1 MKGPLKANLYAA
13 LALATAVL
21 IGVAAGY
28 AIFREPAS
36 GRMRSG
42 MKQSAFEMTML
53 GVSRNW
59 LLDSLGLTPPQR
71 VVVDSLLNQAATYAE
86 TAVERMMT
94 NVRARTDSTR
104 DQVRS
109 VLDDRQATRA
119 IRFAPEHRRPGS
131 HANAGPAET
140 SLRILTHIRSARR
153 VLC

>member
-1 MKGPLKANLYAA
+1 MKGPLKANVYAA

-21 IGVAAGY
+21 LGVAAGY
-28 AIFREPAS
+28 ALFRDSES

-53 GVSRNW
+53 GVSRGW
-59 LLDSLGLTPPQR
+59 LLDSLGLTPSQR
-71 VVVDSLLNQAATYAE
+71 GEVDSLLTQAATYAE

-109 VLDDRQATRA
+109 ILDDQQRV
-119 IRFAPEHRRPGS
+119 RFDSLLNAAPPVRMRTPVPPRRP
-131 HANAGPAET
+131 
-140 SLRILTHIRSARR
+140 
-153 VLC
+153 